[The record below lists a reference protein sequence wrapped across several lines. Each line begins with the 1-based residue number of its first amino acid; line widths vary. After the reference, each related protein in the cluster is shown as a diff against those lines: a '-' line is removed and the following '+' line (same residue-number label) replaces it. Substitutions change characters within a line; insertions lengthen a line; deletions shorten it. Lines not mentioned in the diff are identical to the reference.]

1 MNKDV
6 YRLNVRF
13 DLHNAEEAEATTY
26 LQNLSSSDRKSRNR
40 FIVNAVLEQIR
51 RQGKSYD
58 FSLDDIRQVFKE
70 ELQGLSVAAPVTL
83 PAEKEAMSEDQKA
96 ANDVAV
102 LSALKMFG

>member
-13 DLHNAEEAEATTY
+13 DLNNAEEAEATTY

-70 ELQGLSVAAPVTL
+70 ELQGLSVAAPVSL
-83 PAEKEAMSEDQKA
+83 PAENETVSEKQKA
-96 ANDVAV
+96 ANAASV
-102 LSALKMFG
+102 LSALEMFG

>member
-1 MNKDV
+1 MSKDV

-13 DLHNAEEAEATTY
+13 DLNSAEEAEAAAF
-26 LQNLSSSDRKSRNR
+26 LQRLSETDRKSRNR
-40 FIVNAVLEQIR
+40 FIVNAVLEQIQ

-102 LSALKMFG
+102 LSALEMFG

>member
-1 MNKDV
+1 MSKDV

-13 DLHNAEEAEATTY
+13 DLNSAEEAEAVRF
-26 LQNLSSSDRKSRNR
+26 LQSLSETDRKSRNR

-70 ELQGLSVAAPVTL
+70 ELQGLSVATPAVL
-83 PAEKEAMSEDQKA
+83 PAEEQSLSEEQKA
-96 ANDVAV
+96 ANAASV
-102 LSALKMFG
+102 LSALEMFG

>member
-1 MNKDV
+1 MNKDI

-13 DLHNAEEAEATTY
+13 DLHNAQEAEAIQF
-26 LQNLSSSDRKSRNR
+26 LQNLSSADRKSRNC

-70 ELQGLSVAAPVTL
+70 ELQGLSVATPAVL
-83 PAEKEAMSEDQKA
+83 PAEEQSLSEEQKA
-96 ANDVAV
+96 ANAASV
-102 LSALKMFG
+102 LSALEMFG